1 MDDRKID
8 ERTFDFALLVVDVY
22 KFLLGKKEFVLSKQ
36 FLRAGTSI
44 GANVSEAQAAQSRN
58 DFISKMSIASKEAR
72 ETLYWIRL
80 LKKSGYLTGYSRLGL
95 LEGEISSIVKIIT
108 SIVKTTQN
116 SKPKTKNCGLMLLV
130 REIRSIVK
138 IITRIVKT
146 TQNSKPK
153 TKN

>member
-1 MDDRKID
+1 MVEKKID

-36 FLRAGTSI
+36 LLRAGTSI

-80 LKKSGYLTGYSRLGL
+80 LKKSGYLDGYSKLDVL
-95 LEGEISSIVKIIT
+95 DSEIRSIVKIIT

-116 SKPKTKNCGLMLLV
+116 SKPKTKN
-130 REIRSIVK
+130 
-138 IITRIVKT
+138 
-146 TQNSKPK
+146 
-153 TKN
+153 